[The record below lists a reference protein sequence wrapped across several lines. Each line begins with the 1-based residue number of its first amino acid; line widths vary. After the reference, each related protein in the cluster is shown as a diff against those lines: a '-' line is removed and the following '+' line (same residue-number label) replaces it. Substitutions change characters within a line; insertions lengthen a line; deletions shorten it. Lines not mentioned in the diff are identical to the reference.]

1 MFFKFGTI
9 SHFFRALYL
18 SSSETKYHNYIINN
32 CAFDVKFYKSQ
43 RPRNLAAQIFPIQH
57 YVLWGEKQGLWPNP
71 NFSPS
76 AYLANNPEFADEI
89 QRPLWHYLT
98 VGKARQLRATPFP
111 PDPTTLPADLA
122 AIPSAPN
129 PVNPRI
135 QSDLAI
141 VVHVFHYELWEEI
154 AAALRHI
161 PQSFDLYCTVI
172 RREGF
177 DPLVA
182 DIHASFPNARVLCF
196 PNHGRDIFP
205 FVHLVNSG
213 IFSSYAAVCKLHT
226 KKSVHL
232 EDGDRWRSELIAGIL
247 PSSAQIRGVL
257 DAFLAD
263 PKIGAVVS
271 DSNLMAHPH
280 LWGANRPRVTDELG
294 RIGIAADRFKLS
306 FPGGSMYWI
315 KPEALRLLQSM
326 NFCAEDFERE
336 EGQLDGTLAH
346 AIERIMGFLVQ
357 HAGQRVCGVSELS
370 SSGDTNH
377 ESRKISRKNNEC
389 GVRRLIG

>member
-1 MFFKFGTI
+1 MNFKLLTI
-9 SHFFRALYL
+9 YHLVRSCLINREMTGYARCIEINEALNH
-18 SSSETKYHNYIINN
+18 S
-32 CAFDVKFYKSQ
+32 FYKSQ
-43 RPRNLAAQIFPIQH
+43 RPRNLAAQFHPTAH
-57 YVLWGEKQGLWPNP
+57 YILWGESQGLWPNP
-71 NFSPS
+71 NFSPT
-76 AYLANNPEFADEI
+76 AYVANNPELADEI

-122 AIPSAPN
+122 AIPSATN
-129 PVNPRI
+129 LLV
-135 QSDLAI
+135 QETQCDLAV

-154 AAALRHI
+154 AAALHHI

-177 DPLVA
+177 DSLVA
-182 DIHASFPNARVLCF
+182 DIHACFPNAQVLCF

-213 IFSSYAAVCKLHT
+213 IFSNYAAVCKLHT
-226 KKSVHL
+226 KKSMHL
-232 EDGDRWRSELIAGIL
+232 EDGDRWRSELIQGIL
-247 PSSAQIRGVL
+247 PSSERIREVL

-263 PKIGAVVS
+263 PEIGAVVS
-271 DSNLMAHPH
+271 DSNLMAHPQ
-280 LWGANRPRVTDELG
+280 LWGPNRPRVTDALG
-294 RIGIAADRFKLS
+294 RIGIAADRFILR

-370 SSGDTNH
+370 TTA
-377 ESRKISRKNNEC
+377 KC
-389 GVRRLIG
+389 

>member
-1 MFFKFGTI
+1 MNFRLSTI
-9 SHFFRALYL
+9 YHLFRSFLLDHESTVYVRCI
-18 SSSETKYHNYIINN
+18 ETNKLLDHS
-32 CAFDVKFYKSQ
+32 FYKSQ
-43 RPRNLAAQIFPIQH
+43 RPRNLAARFHPTAH
-57 YVLWGEKQGLWPNP
+57 YILWGESQGLWPNP
-71 NFSPS
+71 NFSPT
-76 AYLANNPEFADEI
+76 AYLANNPEIADEI

-122 AIPSAPN
+122 AIPSATN
-129 PVNPRI
+129 LPVQET
-135 QSDLAI
+135 QSDLAV

-154 AAALRHI
+154 AAALGQI

-177 DPLVA
+177 DSLVA
-182 DIHASFPNARVLCF
+182 DIHACFPNAQVLCF

-213 IFSSYAAVCKLHT
+213 IFSNYAAVCKLHT
-226 KKSVHL
+226 KMSLHL
-232 EDGDRWRSELIAGIL
+232 EDGDRWRSELIQGIL
-247 PSSAQIRGVL
+247 PSRGQVRWLL

-263 PKIGAVVS
+263 PEIGAVVS
-271 DSNLMAHPH
+271 DSNLMEHPH
-280 LWGANRPRVTDELG
+280 LWGPNRPRVTDEL
-294 RIGIAADRFKLS
+294 RRLGISADRFKLS

-315 KPEALRLLQSM
+315 KYEALRLLQSM

-357 HAGQRVCGVSELS
+357 HAGQRVCRVSELLTETESKRRHQS
-370 SSGDTNH
+370 SQTTF
-377 ESRKISRKNNEC
+377 
-389 GVRRLIG
+389 LP

>member
-1 MFFKFGTI
+1 LTLFKFGAI
-9 SHFFRALYL
+9 SHLLRALYL
-18 SSSETKYHNYIINN
+18 LNSEKKYFNVIKNSCIFN
-32 CAFDVKFYKSQ
+32 VELYKSQ
-43 RPRNLAAQIFPIQH
+43 RPRNLAAQIFPIRH

-71 NFSPS
+71 NFSPT
-76 AYLANNPEFADEI
+76 AYLANNPELADEI
-89 QRPLWHYLT
+89 QHPLWHYLT

-135 QSDLAI
+135 QSELAI

-154 AAALRHI
+154 ARALRHI

-172 RREGF
+172 RRDGF

-182 DIHASFPNARVLCF
+182 GIQARFPNARVLCF

-213 IFSSYAAVCKLHT
+213 IFSNYAAVCKLHT

-232 EDGDRWRSELIAGIL
+232 ADEGDHWRSELIRGIL
-247 PSSAQIRGVL
+247 PSKEQVGWILRG
-257 DAFLAD
+257 FLTD
-263 PKIGAVVS
+263 PAIGAVVS
-271 DSNLMAHPH
+271 DQHLLEHPDK
-280 LWGANRPRVTDELG
+280 WGANRQRVTDELG

-306 FPGGSMYWI
+306 FPSGSMYWI
-315 KPEALRLLQSM
+315 KPEALKLLQSM
-326 NFCAEDFERE
+326 NYCAEDFERE

-370 SSGDTNH
+370 ATASWERQDERIQSSFK
-377 ESRKISRKNNEC
+377 S
-389 GVRRLIG
+389 

>member
-1 MFFKFGTI
+1 MNFKLLTI
-9 SHFFRALYL
+9 YHLFRSCLL
-18 SSSETKYHNYIINN
+18 NCQSTNYVRCIERNN
-32 CAFDVKFYKSQ
+32 FLDYSFYKSQ
-43 RPRNLAAQIFPIQH
+43 RPRNLAAQFNPTAH
-57 YVLWGEKQGLWPNP
+57 YILWGESQGLWPNP
-71 NFSPS
+71 NFSPT
-76 AYLANNPEFADEI
+76 AYLANNPELADEI
-89 QRPLWHYLT
+89 QQPLWHYLT

-129 PVNPRI
+129 SVNPRI
-135 QSDLAI
+135 QSELAI

-154 AAALRHI
+154 ATALRHI

-172 RREGF
+172 RREGY

-182 DIHASFPNARVLCF
+182 DIQARFPNARVLCF

-213 IFSSYAAVCKLHT
+213 IFSNYAAVCKLHT

-232 EDGDRWRSELIAGIL
+232 EDGDRWRSELIQGIL
-247 PSSAQIRGVL
+247 PSSAQIRAFL

-263 PKIGAVVS
+263 PEMGAVVS

-280 LWGANRPRVTDELG
+280 LWGVNRPRVTDELG
-294 RIGIAADRFKLS
+294 RIGISADRYKLS

-326 NFCAEDFERE
+326 NFCADDFERE

-357 HAGQRVCGVSELS
+357 HAGQRVCGVSELLTETECPRRHQS
-370 SSGDTNH
+370 SQSTF
-377 ESRKISRKNNEC
+377 
-389 GVRRLIG
+389 LP

>member
-1 MFFKFGTI
+1 MLEIKIGTI
-9 SHFFRALYL
+9 LQIFKCLWLSKENKKYL
-18 SSSETKYHNYIINN
+18 KTIKYSNVFNSNYYIL
-32 CAFDVKFYKSQ
+32 K
-43 RPRNLAAQIFPIQH
+43 RPRNIATQLLPLSH
-57 YVLWGEKQGLWPNP
+57 YVIFGENQGLWPNP

-76 AYLANNPEFADEI
+76 AYLANNPELADEI
-89 QRPLWHYLT
+89 QHPLWHYLT
-98 VGKARQLRATPFP
+98 VGKALQLRAMPFP
-111 PDPTTLPADLA
+111 QDRSTLPADLA

-129 PVNPRI
+129 LHTLGI

-172 RREGF
+172 RREGY

-182 DIHASFPNARVLCF
+182 DIQARFPNARVLCF

-213 IFSSYAAVCKLHT
+213 IFSNYAAVCKLHT

-232 EDGDRWRSELIAGIL
+232 EDGDRWRSELIQGIL
-247 PSSAQIRGVL
+247 PSSVQIRAFL
-257 DAFLAD
+257 DAFLAE
-263 PKIGAVVS
+263 PNIGAVVS

-280 LWGANRPRVTDELG
+280 LWGVNRPRVTDELG
-294 RIGIAADRFKLS
+294 RVGIAADRYKLS

-315 KPEALRLLQSM
+315 KPEALGLLQSM

-357 HAGQRVCGVSELS
+357 HAGQRVCGVSELLTETECQRRHQS
-370 SSGDTNH
+370 SQSTF
-377 ESRKISRKNNEC
+377 
-389 GVRRLIG
+389 LP

>member
-1 MFFKFGTI
+1 
-9 SHFFRALYL
+9 L
-18 SSSETKYHNYIINN
+18 
-32 CAFDVKFYKSQ
+32 
-43 RPRNLAAQIFPIQH
+43 AQIFPVRH
-57 YVLWGEKQGLWPNP
+57 YVLWGEEQGLWPNTQ
-71 NFSPS
+71 FSPKDYIS
-76 AYLANNPEFADEI
+76 NNAHLAHEI
-89 QRPLWHYLT
+89 ERPLLHYLRY
-98 VGKARQLRATPFP
+98 GKALNLIATPEP
-111 PDPTTLPADLA
+111 EDPTTLPADLA

-141 VVHVFHYELWEEI
+141 VVHVFHYELWDEI
-154 AAALRHI
+154 AAALQHI
-161 PQSFDLYCTVI
+161 PQPFDLYCTVI

-182 DIHASFPNARVLCF
+182 GIQARFPNARVLCF

-213 IFSSYAAVCKLHT
+213 IFSNYAAVCKLHT

-232 EDGDRWRSELIAGIL
+232 EDGDRWRSELIEGIL
-247 PSSAQIRGVL
+247 PSSERIREVL

-263 PKIGAVVS
+263 PKMGAVVS

-370 SSGDTNH
+370 
-377 ESRKISRKNNEC
+377 
-389 GVRRLIG
+389 

>member
-1 MFFKFGTI
+1 MCFKI
-9 SHFFRALYL
+9 ADYAKCIEENRSIDL
-18 SSSETKYHNYIINN
+18 
-32 CAFDVKFYKSQ
+32 KFYKSQ
-43 RPRNLAAQIFPIQH
+43 RPQNLAAQINPIAH
-57 YVLWGEKQGLWPNP
+57 YILWGEAQGLWANP
-71 NFSPS
+71 NFSPRD
-76 AYLANNPEFADEI
+76 YINNNPELADEI
-89 QRPLWHYLT
+89 QHPLWHYLT

-111 PDPTTLPADLA
+111 PDPTTLPADLD

-135 QSDLAI
+135 QGELAI

-154 AAALRHI
+154 AAAFRDI

-177 DPLVA
+177 DRLVA
-182 DIHASFPNARVLCF
+182 DIQARFPNAQVLCF

-213 IFSSYAAVCKLHT
+213 IFSNYAAVCKLHT

-232 EDGDRWRSELIAGIL
+232 EDGDRWRSELIQGIL
-247 PSSAQIRGVL
+247 PSSERIRGVL

-263 PKIGAVVS
+263 PKMGAVVS

-294 RIGIAADRFKLS
+294 RIGIAADRYKLS

-346 AIERIMGFLVQ
+346 AIERIMGFLIQ

-370 SSGDTNH
+370 ATASWERQDERIQSSF
-377 ESRKISRKNNEC
+377 KP
-389 GVRRLIG
+389 

>member
-1 MFFKFGTI
+1 MRFKIADYAKCIEKNRSIDF
-9 SHFFRALYL
+9 
-18 SSSETKYHNYIINN
+18 
-32 CAFDVKFYKSQ
+32 VFYKSQ
-43 RPRNLAAQIFPIQH
+43 RPRNLSAQFNPTAH
-57 YVLWGEKQGLWPNP
+57 YILWGEAQGLWPNP
-71 NFSPS
+71 NFSPT
-76 AYLANNPEFADEI
+76 AYLANNPELADEI
-89 QRPLWHYLT
+89 QHPLWHYLT
-98 VGKARQLRATPFP
+98 VGKARQLSATPYP

-122 AIPSAPN
+122 AIPSVSN
-129 PVNPRI
+129 LYTMGI

-182 DIHASFPNARVLCF
+182 EIQIRFPNAQVLCF

-213 IFSSYAAVCKLHT
+213 IFSNYAVVCKLHT

-232 EDGDRWRSELIAGIL
+232 EDGDRWRSELIQGIL
-247 PSSAQIRGVL
+247 PSSAQIREVL

-263 PKIGAVVS
+263 PNIGAVVS

-280 LWGANRPRVTDELG
+280 LWGANRQRVTDELW
-294 RIGIAADRFKLS
+294 RIDIAADRYKLS

-357 HAGQRVCGVSELS
+357 HAGQRVCGFSELAA
-370 SSGDTNH
+370 TA
-377 ESRKISRKNNEC
+377 KC
-389 GVRRLIG
+389 

>member
-1 MFFKFGTI
+1 MIFLIRCLVIRRKHI
-9 SHFFRALYL
+9 
-18 SSSETKYHNYIINN
+18 KYCRLIQYTNHIDYN
-32 CAFDVKFYKSQ
+32 FYKAQ
-43 RPRNLAAQIFPIQH
+43 RPRNLAAQIFPIRH

-71 NFSPS
+71 NFSPT
-76 AYLANNPEFADEI
+76 AYLANNPELVDEI
-89 QRPLWHYLT
+89 QQPLWHYLT
-98 VGKARQLRATPFP
+98 IGKARQLSATPFP
-111 PDPTTLPADLA
+111 PDPITLPADLA

-129 PVNPRI
+129 LLDPRY

-141 VVHVFHYELWEEI
+141 VVHVFHYELWDEI

-177 DPLVA
+177 DRLVA
-182 DIHASFPNARVLCF
+182 DIQAHFPNARVLCF

-205 FVHLVNSG
+205 FVHLVNNG
-213 IFSSYAAVCKLHT
+213 IFSNYAAVCKLHT
-226 KKSVHL
+226 KKSPHL
-232 EDGDRWRSELIAGIL
+232 EDGDRWRSELIQGIL
-247 PSSAQIRGVL
+247 PSSAQIRGFL

-263 PKIGAVVS
+263 PEIGAVVS

-294 RIGIAADRFKLS
+294 RIGISADRFKLS

-370 SSGDTNH
+370 ATA
-377 ESRKISRKNNEC
+377 KY
-389 GVRRLIG
+389 